1 MKTRHIGYKK
11 IVTVVLLL
19 VVTIGCLI
27 YGVKLMTSGRHSS
40 KSNRSIE
47 NVQQSGEQTQI
58 LEYEKNTQDFVKIT
72 AKDIL
77 ENKIKTPL
85 FLYVGKKTCLHC
97 QEFVPVLKK
106 AAQDLKLKIYYL
118 DSEKA
123 STDAKLKEVGK
134 KYQIE
139 GVPTLLRIDS
149 DNHFEMYSGDS
160 DEELLQWMKGEK

>member
-77 ENKIKTPL
+77 ENKINS
-85 FLYVGKKTCLHC
+85 FLL
-97 QEFVPVLKK
+97 
-106 AAQDLKLKIYYL
+106 
-118 DSEKA
+118 A
-123 STDAKLKEVGK
+123 S
-134 KYQIE
+134 Y
-139 GVPTLLRIDS
+139 
-149 DNHFEMYSGDS
+149 
-160 DEELLQWMKGEK
+160 